1 MLGDV
6 RLVGDLLACDRGLS
20 GQAATLRA
28 RATAPSTW
36 TSVPSARCLK
46 RFKQWRRL
54 EDDVKMLT
62 ESGGEP
68 IGRC

>member
-1 MLGDV
+1 MHGVKRVLAMFV
-6 RLVGDLLACDRGLS
+6 LSAINARVMERFQATRRVGGA
-20 GQAATLRA
+20 
-28 RATAPSTW
+28 
-36 TSVPSARCLK
+36 VLK

-68 IGRC
+68 VGRL